1 MAWRLADVARLP
13 ATLLFHLSA
22 ASTLFPGAYSWK
34 VTSSLVLHGVR
45 MLRECIYGQCAHEQH
60 ARITLTL
67 TLTLTH
73 TITAYSVTVTVTVT
87 EALVLRPL
95 LEDRGRIT
103 ESIRILVPVDRM
115 KQNVFRLRRNKSV
128 EP

>member
-67 TLTLTH
+67 TLTH
-73 TITAYSVTVTVTVT
+73 TITAYSVTVTVT
-87 EALVLRPL
+87 EAFILRPL
-95 LEDRGRIT
+95 LEDRGHIT

-115 KQNVFRLRRNKSV
+115 KQKWKWKCRTCAYTHPCN
-128 EP
+128 